1 MPKLFKEIMLITLIC
16 RSEDESVIKE
26 RMKYFDREYKVRYV
40 SITHDENRR
49 TPKILVEFVP
59 NKLSPLKLSA
69 AIFFVLYMLFQIG
82 ITLWK

>member
-16 RSEDESVIKE
+16 RIEDEPVIKE
-26 RMKYFDREYKVRYV
+26 RMKYFDRKYKVWYV
-40 SITHDENRR
+40 SITHDENMR
-49 TPKILVEFVP
+49 TPKILVEFIP

-82 ITLWK
+82 IALWK